1 MAATGVGVG
10 VEGEAE
16 LVDPLVGRA
25 GHDRL
30 AGRVT
35 GGMVIV
41 APLRVG
47 LGVATRPDA
56 DVDRVDQLPVDERLA
71 RDEVVQRLARHAAIR
86 EGGVRAA

>member
-1 MAATGVGVG
+1 
-10 VEGEAE
+10 
-16 LVDPLVGRA
+16 
-25 GHDRL
+25 
-30 AGRVT
+30 
-35 GGMVIV
+35 MVIV